1 MKGKQ
6 LVVNAYVIDCAGWF
20 DFDEESRQTTVK
32 IDWGNSES
40 DIITDYLHGIFKC
53 NANQKTGEVIPG
65 DILIAAHCDGAVF
78 VHQPYEMI
86 SGANGNAREFI
97 FKDGFVEAMKEDKP
111 KRMKFDLKLANY
123 ATVSSAI
130 KAHED
135 GIKFVRLLPD
145 GDTEDLSWFGLC
157 ECYAN
162 GYEIRVKVEIEIDER
177 QEFIDSLS
185 TYCKDNGYG
194 VNRRFLVDIFDSKL
208 VQLVEG
214 E

>member
-1 MKGKQ
+1 MKVKQ

-40 DIITDYLHGIFKC
+40 DAIADYLRGIFKR
-53 NANQKTGEVIPG
+53 NANQSTGELFSPSVNVV
-65 DILIAAHCDGAVF
+65 AHCDGVVF
-78 VHQPYEMI
+78 VHKPYEMI

-97 FKDGFVEAMKEDKP
+97 FKGGFVEAMKEDKP
-111 KRMKFDLKLANY
+111 KRMKFDLKLADY